1 MRTKRRPYSA
11 QRGSSVIEFPII
23 TLIMVILVL
32 FVIKIN
38 QGINQK
44 NQLNALAY
52 SLTSIVACAE
62 CDNGM
67 NKPGSSPATQPIISM
82 QLADSLLQVA
92 QRHFNDLIVESSA
105 NIGLH
110 LEQVVFK
117 PLSNRSKLHAVN
129 AGAECT
135 AVTSLSSLEYLSPRG
150 EKQGI
155 TAGQRAELFQV
166 TLCIKG
172 IESFGNGIT
181 PLFIRS
187 FSDRYYQSSALLI
200 GRKIL

>member
-1 MRTKRRPYSA
+1 MRTKHHGYSV
-11 QRGSSVIEFPII
+11 QRGSSVVAFPII

-52 SLTSIVACAE
+52 SLTSIVACAK

-67 NKPGSSPATQPIISM
+67 NKPASSPAPQRIIST
-82 QLADSLLQVA
+82 QLADALLQVA
-92 QRHFNDLIVESSA
+92 QRHFNDLIVTSSA
-105 NIGLH
+105 DIGLH
-110 LEQVVFK
+110 LEQVVFDPITQK
-117 PLSNRSKLHAVN
+117 PTPHDFNTGAQCTSAKSLRSLTDLSPLGTKLGLN
-129 AGAECT
+129 AG
-135 AVTSLSSLEYLSPRG
+135 L
-150 EKQGI
+150 
-155 TAGQRAELFQV
+155 RAELFQV

-172 IESFGNGIT
+172 IESFAGGIT
-181 PLFIRS
+181 PAFIRG

-200 GRKIL
+200 GRKI

>member
-1 MRTKRRPYSA
+1 MGTKRRLHAA

-23 TLIMVILVL
+23 TLVMVILVL

-38 QGINQK
+38 QGINHK

-67 NKPGSSPATQPIISM
+67 DKAASSSGTPPIISM
-82 QLADSLLQVA
+82 QLADALLQVA
-92 QRHFNDLIVESSA
+92 QRHFNDLIVKSSA

-110 LEQVVFK
+110 LEQVVFD
-117 PLSNRSKLHAVN
+117 PLTKKSKRYSLNR
-129 AGAECT
+129 GGECD
-135 AVTSLSSLEYLSPRG
+135 AATSLSSLKDLSPEG
-150 EKQGI
+150 TTPGI
-155 TAGQRAELFQV
+155 NAGQRAELFQV

-200 GRKIL
+200 GRKI

>member
-1 MRTKRRPYSA
+1 MRTKRSPYTA

-23 TLIMVILVL
+23 TLVMVILVL

-38 QGINQK
+38 QGINHK

-52 SLTSIVACAE
+52 SLTSIVACDE

-67 NKPGSSPATQPIISM
+67 NKPASSSATPGIISDE
-82 QLADSLLQVA
+82 LADSLFQVA
-92 QRHFNDLIVESSA
+92 QRHFTDLIVESSA
-105 NIGLH
+105 DIGLQ
-110 LEQVVFK
+110 LEQLIFD
-117 PLSNRSKLHAVN
+117 PLTKKSKRYPLNRGV
-129 AGAECT
+129 ECD
-135 AVTSLSSLEYLSPRG
+135 AATSLSSLEYLSP
-150 EKQGI
+150 QGTKPGI
-155 TAGQRAELFQV
+155 NAGQRAELFQV

-200 GRKIL
+200 GRKI

>member
-1 MRTKRRPYSA
+1 MRSKRRLYAA

-23 TLIMVILVL
+23 TLVMVILVL
-32 FVIKIN
+32 FVIKVN

-67 NKPGSSPATQPIISM
+67 NKPASSPATPGVISD
-82 QLADSLLQVA
+82 QVADSLFQVA
-92 QRHFNDLIVESSA
+92 QRHFNNLIVESSA
-105 NIGLH
+105 DIGL
-110 LEQVVFK
+110 QVERLVFDPSTKISK
-117 PLSNRSKLHAVN
+117 PYSLNRGV
-129 AGAECT
+129 ECDAAT
-135 AVTSLSSLEYLSPRG
+135 PLSSLKDLSPLGTRP
-150 EKQGI
+150 GI
-155 TAGQRAELFQV
+155 NAGQRAELFQV

-200 GRKIL
+200 GRKI